1 MMKTLCIAYF
11 ISKQFTTLYV
21 FCIIIVSC
29 DKCTEPVTVGSLSHD
44 NTIVEDKTYILAGY
58 VIPHDGTVVSWE
70 FCYQR
75 SEATSVT
82 FHPGIWRI
90 TDTKM
95 NGHGDTDYELVKSN
109 NITYDPSNTTKLL
122 SCLTISL
129 SVKDQIAVSAGSVV
143 GLYSNIGSLLLRSN
157 PDDSLSTYEYDGN
170 QSMVMNARPNKK
182 ENVKF
187 DITIRAHLG
196 KYKLRRCIITI
207 SNLCMHACS

>member
-29 DKCTEPVTVGSLSHD
+29 DKCTEPVTVGSLSHG

-58 VIPHDGTVVSWE
+58 VIPHNGTVVAWE

-82 FHPGIWRI
+82 FYPGIWRI

-95 NGHGDTDYELVKSN
+95 NGDTDYELVKSN
-109 NITYDPSNTTKLL
+109 NITYDPSNTTNPL
-122 SCLTISL
+122 SCLTINL
-129 SVKDQIAVSAGSVV
+129 SVEDRIAVSAGSVV
-143 GLYSNIGSLLLRSN
+143 GLYSNTGSLLLCN
-157 PDDSLSTYEYDGN
+157 DPDDSLATYEYNGHR
-170 QSMVMNARPNKK
+170 SMVMDARPNKK
-182 ENVKF
+182 NNVEF
-187 DITIRAHLG
+187 NITIRAHLG
-196 KYKLRRCIITI
+196 KYKNKLT
-207 SNLCMHACS
+207 L